1 MISLLKGER
10 LFYVGQ
16 AILHL
21 KSGSIE
27 ILGKII
33 HSTTKGPPMLPIN
46 IVSHPNSCIMYIYS
60 LSDDVIL
67 ELASIKS
74 DDFGDDEIFKSFLKG
89 SIESF
94 ITYTNEEDVKRD
106 FPLTP
111 ILVIPAEW
119 NEFKQIHTNQGHQ
132 KKIPKKGRKIIL
144 ISGPRKVGKS
154 MLAKYISN
162 TILNTKPSCIY
173 LDLDMGQTEFTPP
186 GFFSFSK
193 LSNERFLIGPPIR
206 HSHYADKS
214 VFIGSNSLD
223 TCPQHCINAFEVL
236 WSILETEEDDD
247 VCINT
252 LGWVSGLGLS
262 FLQYI
267 LQRTRPTH
275 VISIKARNSNNNNS
289 SSPTS
294 HEVPAYVW
302 EAMYECNNISSTTIK
317 PLTAEEGSHVSIAS
331 LTSTFE
337 RIPHSNVVQKLRSL
351 SWIGY
356 FNSLKEIVVPFNKIS
371 INLYHNCLLDDF
383 DLSILLSLLTFATVG
398 ISKGRLDV
406 NNVNDGN
413 IFLIMDSLMVKKKI
427 YLEKKDCIDVIGI
440 IKGINPLKKELCLT
454 FPSSF
459 VSLRED
465 SNLILSFRAGFLVH
479 SSFCTPTSNIPSTSH
494 PYQSSFGAYSSQ
506 PQNRRVRNN
515 VIRRS
520 HI

>member
-1 MISLLKGER
+1 MISLLKGDR

-16 AILHL
+16 AILYL

-33 HSTTKGPPMLPIN
+33 HSTTTGPMFPIK
-46 IVSHPNSCIMYIYS
+46 IVSHPNSCIMYICS

-74 DDFGDDEIFKSFLKG
+74 DDDDDFGDEIFKPFLKG
-89 SIESF
+89 SPESF

-119 NEFKQIHTNQGHQ
+119 NEFKQIHSKQQHQ
-132 KKIPKKGRKIIL
+132 KKIPKKERKIIL

-193 LSNERFLIGPPIR
+193 LSYERFLIGPPIR

-214 VFIGSNSLD
+214 IFIGSNSLD

-236 WSILETEEDDD
+236 WSILETKEED

-267 LQRTRPTH
+267 LQRTIPTH
-275 VISIKARNSNNNNS
+275 VISIKARNNNNND
-289 SSPTS
+289 SSPIS

-302 EAMYECNNISSTTIK
+302 EAMYECNNLSSSIK
-317 PLTAEEGSHVSIAS
+317 PLTPEEGSHVSIAS

-351 SWIGY
+351 SWMGY
-356 FNSLKEIVVPFNKIS
+356 FISLKEVVVPFSKIS

-383 DLSILLSLLTFATVG
+383 DLSILLSLLNFATVG
-398 ISKGRLDV
+398 VSKGRFDV
-406 NNVNDGN
+406 NNGNGGN

-427 YLEKKDCIDVIGI
+427 YLEKEDCIDVIGI

-459 VSLRED
+459 INLRED

-479 SSFCTPTSNIPSTSH
+479 SSFCIPTIIPSTSH

-520 HI
+520 HF